1 MLNLK
6 KIDTL
11 MLGKSVY
18 KDLPVDYA
26 HSIRMMNVAYMCMF
40 LVYIFY
46 FVTGASQG
54 IPIIII
60 ESLSLIIISLIG
72 YFILAPKRYYTL
84 AKSILVGCISC
95 GLFLNYNCYNV
106 SNTYL
111 TLYFPVFF
119 AFTSVFDFKRER
131 KAILIHIFVLL
142 ASFLANF
149 LMPRHLFTIIT
160 LPADLQ
166 VFFDNYLHYFLS
178 VSVTVFFVLG
188 TGQVQY
194 KLRELLNEAK
204 DDAIMAS
211 KAKSDFL
218 SSMSHELRTPLNG
231 IIGTTNLM
239 LDETNPKQNRNYLK
253 TLKYTADHMLQ
264 LINQVLEFS
273 KAEAKM
279 ISLEKANFNL
289 SVAMRRV
296 CNNFVNQSISSDVA
310 FTYYIDEKIS
320 ANIKS
325 DEFRLAQVLFNL
337 LSNAFKFT
345 ENGSVK
351 LSAQAKNITE
361 QNITVEFSVK
371 DTGIGID
378 EKNLKSIFES
388 FTQAESG
395 TTRKYGGTG
404 LGLSISNE
412 IVQKFGSSLKVES
425 VLDEGSTFSFTVTFE
440 KGEDLRGIRI
450 SNTEAQLTLLKD
462 KNILIAEDNPVN
474 MMVAKLMLQK
484 WGANVTEARNGQ
496 EAINEASDNIFD
508 LILLDLEM
516 PVVDGKTAL
525 KEILKF
531 NNVPPILAFTASLYD
546 NMEADLKSH
555 GFTSH
560 ILKPF
565 KPAELF
571 SKLQGTLHKN

>member
-6 KIDTL
+6 KIDSL
-11 MLGKSVY
+11 LLGKSVY

-40 LVYIFY
+40 IVYTFY
-46 FVTGASQG
+46 FVIGVSQNL
-54 IPIIII
+54 PIIIV
-60 ESLSLIIISLIG
+60 ESSSLIALSLLG
-72 YFILAPKRYYTL
+72 YFVIAPKRQYAL
-84 AKSILVGCISC
+84 AKSILVGCISV
-95 GLFLNYNCYNV
+95 GLFLNYNSYNV

-111 TLYFPVFF
+111 SLYFPVFF

-131 KAILIHIFVLL
+131 KAILIHIFVLSV
-142 ASFLANF
+142 SFVANF
-149 LMPRHLFTIIT
+149 VIPRHLFAIIN
-160 LPADLQ
+160 LPTDLQ
-166 VFFDNYLHYFLS
+166 LFFDNYVHYFLS
-178 VSVTVFFVLG
+178 IAVTVFFVLA

-194 KLRELLNEAK
+194 RLRELLNEAK
-204 DDAIMAS
+204 DDAILAS

-239 LDETNPKQNRNYLK
+239 LEETNPKQNRNYLK

-320 ANIKS
+320 TNIKS

-351 LSAQAKNITE
+351 LSAQAKNVTE
-361 QNITVEFSVK
+361 KDITVEFSVK

-395 TTRKYGGTG
+395 TSRKYGGTG

-412 IVQKFGSSLKVES
+412 IVKKFGSSLKVES
-425 VLDEGSTFSFTVTFE
+425 MLDEGSTFSFTVTFE

-450 SNTEAQLTLLKD
+450 TNADAQHTLLKD

-484 WGANVTEARNGQ
+484 WGANVTEAKNGQ

-516 PVVDGKTAL
+516 PIVDGKTAL

-571 SKLQGTLHKN
+571 AKLQGTLHKN